1 MAKPALGRGLDAL
14 LSGTSQPLHVGSTAN
29 TAGPTTPTG
38 PAQGSVPGRD
48 VVQLPVNRIRPS
60 SVQPRKE
67 FSEEAIRELADSI
80 RAHGVMQP
88 VLVRPRGDF
97 YELIAGERRWRAA
110 QLCGLETIPALV
122 HVADDRTALELA
134 LIENLQREDL
144 NPMDEAA
151 GYATLLEQFQLTQ
164 EEISRRVGKSRAT
177 IANALRLLKL
187 PAVVQEHVRAGRLSA
202 GHAKALLGIDDPTIQ
217 VRLAERIIK
226 EHLSVRQVERAVA
239 ALQTGRRQVRNRT
252 PETTSAQSPFIRV
265 LEERLRQRLATKV
278 SIQYSSGQ
286 GVIEIRFFSDDD
298 LNRILQL
305 LGVTPE

>member
-14 LSGTSQPLHVGSTAN
+14 LSGRSQPLHVGSTAS

-38 PAQGSVPGRD
+38 PAQGSVPGRE
-48 VVQLPVNRIRPS
+48 VVQVPVTRIRPS

-67 FSEEAIRELADSI
+67 FNDEAIRELAESI

-88 VLVRPRGDF
+88 VLVRPRGDS

-122 HVADDRTALELA
+122 LVADDRTALELA

-144 NPMDEAA
+144 NPMDEAM

-202 GHAKALLGIDDPTIQ
+202 GHAKALLGIEDQTLQI
-217 VRLAERIIK
+217 RLAERIIR
-226 EHLSVRQVERAVA
+226 ENLSVRQVERAVA
-239 ALQTGRRQVRNRT
+239 GLQAGRRPLRNRIPDGT
-252 PETTSAQSPFIRV
+252 PGQSPIIRA

-278 SIQYSSGQ
+278 NIQYSAGQ
-286 GVIEIRFFSDDD
+286 GAIEIRFFSDED

-305 LGVTPE
+305 LGVAPE